1 MTMTAM
7 QLLDAP
13 FSMEARVH
21 MDRYDLPREAFQQVR
36 AFIAHKAYLEEI
48 EPFVKQIVSVT
59 NLATPSYVRHEDG
72 RLEVAGDG
80 LTDSMREIV
89 NHYQGRIDE
98 IKARYDKM
106 MAQ

>member
-1 MTMTAM
+1 MKAM

-21 MDRYDLPREAFQQVR
+21 MDRYGLPREAFQQVR
-36 AFIAHKAYLEEI
+36 ASIAHKAYLEEI

-89 NHYQGRIDE
+89 NRYQGLIDE
-98 IKARYDKM
+98 VKARYDKM
-106 MAQ
+106 LAQ

>member
-1 MTMTAM
+1 MKAM

-36 AFIAHKAYLEEI
+36 ASIAHKAYQDEI
-48 EPFVKQIVSVT
+48 EPFVKQIVAVK
-59 NLATPSYVRHEDG
+59 NLARPSYVRHEDG

-89 NHYQGRIDE
+89 NRYQGRIDE

-106 MAQ
+106 LAHK

>member
-1 MTMTAM
+1 MKAM
-7 QLLDAP
+7 QLPDAP

-36 AFIAHKAYLEEI
+36 ASIAHKAYLEEI

-59 NLATPSYVRHEDG
+59 NLAMPSYVRHEDG

-89 NHYQGRIDE
+89 TLCQGRIDE
-98 IKARYDKM
+98 ITVRYNKM
-106 MAQ
+106 LAQ